1 MRGSINRAW
10 NDRDVEWRIKG
21 ALTTTTNGRTNDDFG
36 DRNGIGDE
44 RNAAIDDLRNG
55 LFKLGARFNPSYDS
69 SRKSI
74 NSRAPLRN
82 SGLEF
87 FE

>member
-1 MRGSINRAW
+1 MANKGSSH
-10 NDRDVEWRIKG
+10 D
-21 ALTTTTNGRTNDDFG
+21 GRETAVQTMISMIEMVSATPG
-36 DRNGIGDE
+36 
-44 RNAAIDDLRNG
+44 RNATIDDLRNG
-55 LFKLGARFNPSYDS
+55 LFKLVARFNPSYDS